1 LLAALLLQTGVHA
14 QTAAPVGAGSTQPAA
29 PIEQASQRIRVEDS
43 GAVIS
48 ELRVGG
54 QTRRI
59 EVQPKDGLPAYQV
72 APATGERSWHVL
84 GF

>member
-1 LLAALLLQTGVHA
+1 VLALLLHAGAHAQAAGTPAPSLAAL
-14 QTAAPVGAGSTQPAA
+14 APVEQTTQH
-29 PIEQASQRIRVEDS
+29 IRVEDS

-48 ELRVGG
+48 EVRVGG

-59 EVQPKDGLPAYQV
+59 DVQPKDGLPAYQV
-72 APATGERSWHVL
+72 VPATGERSWQVL